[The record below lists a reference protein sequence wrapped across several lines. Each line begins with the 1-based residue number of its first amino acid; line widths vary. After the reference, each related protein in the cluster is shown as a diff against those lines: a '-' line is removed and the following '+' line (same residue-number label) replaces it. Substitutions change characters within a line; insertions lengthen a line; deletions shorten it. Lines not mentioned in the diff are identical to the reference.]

1 MGDELFMRTGGLTDM
16 TKLIVAFQNFAN
28 ASTDKYKAL
37 VKNPLKPNPE
47 GAYHQTVQFNV
58 SRSVLAAV
66 TKS

>member
-1 MGDELFMRTGGLTDM
+1 M